1 MARGGIRPGK
11 SGSLSAGVYVG
22 RAEVAD
28 LQAGERQRLF
38 WQEGESG
45 REKSGSLSA
54 SVYVRGRFWGCVFIL
69 KCYPVRPEINY

>member
-1 MARGGIRPGK
+1 MANAVGEKP
-11 SGSLSAGVYVG
+11 AGVYVG

-45 REKSGSLSA
+45 QENPAACRRSVMTCSGTSPLCRRE
-54 SVYVRGRFWGCVFIL
+54 
-69 KCYPVRPEINY
+69 